1 MNCYLYFQKKKTRKQ
16 TQNPLRED
24 EVGENNTTENETSPN
39 NTPQKSK
46 TGITLQSADLPLSDL
61 HQGNIEIF
69 HNNKPI
75 DDMSNIDLSTKDKSI
90 NQVTVINMIVNHK
103 RLDPL
108 TQQLMAY
115 NSPKKTVSTES
126 PSDMSKNNMPYDRP
140 AGQRLAGQ
148 KPAGQRPAGQRL
160 TGQRLTGQRLAGQSL
175 AGQSL
180 AGQSPAGQR
189 LAGQRPAGQSLA
201 GQDLLS
207 TAVDVIQIPRSSYV
221 SKGNIPVV
229 PSLRSNKDKR
239 SFRKEVSK
247 GNTPVVPSLCSN
259 KDIMSLRKEVI
270 QVRVPKINLS
280 DMKTENNIAVS
291 NIPEINVSSVNPM
304 EFDDSQM
311 QLYEVEELDDFE
323 DTDLASVAETANGS
337 NNVKHRN
344 PPIHCKTFDEA
355 MKLQKDFEI
364 RTGTRYVSGNVEKNF
379 GNCGKRLCIHYFLF
393 GQWDLWLSLKEAL

>member
-1 MNCYLYFQKKKTRKQ
+1 MNCYLYFQKKKTKKQ

-148 KPAGQRPAGQRL
+148 
-160 TGQRLTGQRLAGQSL
+160 
-175 AGQSL
+175 
-180 AGQSPAGQR
+180 
-189 LAGQRPAGQSLA
+189 RPAGQSLP

-207 TAVDVIQIPRSSYV
+207 TAVDVIPIPRSSYV

-239 SFRKEVSK
+239 SFRKEVSN

-323 DTDLASVAETANGS
+323 DTDLTSVAETANGS

-379 GNCGKRLCIHYFLF
+379 GNRGKRLCIHYFLF
-393 GQWDLWLSLKEAL
+393 GQWDL

>member
-16 TQNPLRED
+16 TQNPLREE

-140 AGQRLAGQ
+140 AGQSL
-148 KPAGQRPAGQRL
+148 AGQRP
-160 TGQRLTGQRLAGQSL
+160 
-175 AGQSL
+175 

-207 TAVDVIQIPRSSYV
+207 TAVDVIPIPRSSYV

-323 DTDLASVAETANGS
+323 DTDLTSVAETANGS

-379 GNCGKRLCIHYFLF
+379 GNRGKRLCIHYFLF